1 MLRFASTIVTDP
13 RVTKALDNPRLDNA
27 AKESLLLSIGGD
39 RFGAQA
45 RNFIHVLVEGER
57 VSLLP
62 QIAEMFETLKNDAE
76 ATATATIESA
86 MELTE
91 AQVAELKAALEK
103 RFGRK
108 IETTVTVNP
117 DLIGGARV
125 TVGNEIAPGLVARF
139 SRQFGEADYDE
150 ATVEYY
156 LSRLFRIRATFSD
169 ASSLTAR
176 SRSGMCASGRPRFK
190 PASNWP
196 MARANWCWRK

>member
-1 MLRFASTIVTDP
+1 MAELATIARPYAEAAFGLARDERALPAWSEMLRFASTVVTDP

-39 RFGAQA
+39 RFNAQA

-62 QIAEMFETLKNDAE
+62 QIAEMFETLKNEAE

-86 MELTE
+86 VELTD
-91 AQVAELKAALEK
+91 AQVVELKAALEK

-125 TVGNEIAPGLVARF
+125 TVGDAVLDGSVQAKLAAMHT
-139 SRQFGEADYDE
+139 Q
-150 ATVEYY
+150 
-156 LSRLFRIRATFSD
+156 LRA
-169 ASSLTAR
+169 
-176 SRSGMCASGRPRFK
+176 
-190 PASNWP
+190 
-196 MARANWCWRK
+196 